1 MSERRERVA
10 NTGDG
15 FAYEEPLLFERS
27 QPGRQGYSLPSLDV
41 PAVDAA
47 ALLPEGAVRDDLPG
61 LPELS
66 EVDVVRH
73 FTRLS
78 SWNASV
84 DLGLY
89 TLGSC
94 GKGET
99 NCGSLTLE
107 GTGGK
112 TTDFSHDIIFS
123 NGSFVQWPEGK
134 QE

>member
-1 MSERRERVA
+1 VSKRRERRDRVA

-27 QPGRQGYSLPSLDV
+27 RPGRQGYSLPALDV

-78 SWNASV
+78 TPPGTPRSTWAS
-84 DLGLY
+84 
-89 TLGSC
+89 TRSARA
-94 GKGET
+94 
-99 NCGSLTLE
+99 
-107 GTGGK
+107 
-112 TTDFSHDIIFS
+112 
-123 NGSFVQWPEGK
+123 P
-134 QE
+134 